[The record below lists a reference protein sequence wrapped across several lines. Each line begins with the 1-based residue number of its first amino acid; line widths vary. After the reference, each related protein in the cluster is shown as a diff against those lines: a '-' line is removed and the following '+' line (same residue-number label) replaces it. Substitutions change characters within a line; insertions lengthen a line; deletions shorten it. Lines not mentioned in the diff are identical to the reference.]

1 MAMTCSQIRDAFSR
15 GEVPARAAVQA
26 HLATCPSCSELF
38 EHDAELGRALAVQ
51 AAPGADFPEEL
62 FARIDADV
70 ARESGIRAWLRS
82 RPSQLRFQ
90 LLALL
95 TILLIVIGG
104 ALRHRADLPA
114 YPVARMVVLLGGYF
128 VAILMAVGK
137 ELSLGPRRAPFAD
150 HLGLLIGAVGLPF
163 LAALMPA
170 TEASTHAGPQGALGC
185 FLYGALFTLPIGLLL
200 WAFDR
205 DDRPS
210 LRTVCLSAAAL
221 GLSANLLL
229 ELHCPSGNPLHL
241 VLGHASLGVA
251 WLAAWLVTRRTSR
264 A

>member
-1 MAMTCSQIRDAFSR
+1 MACSQIRDAFMR
-15 GEVPARAAVQA
+15 GEVLPRDVVQA
-26 HLATCPSCSELF
+26 HLATCPTCRELF
-38 EHDAELGRALAVQ
+38 ERDAELGRALSAQAV
-51 AAPGADFPEEL
+51 PSTGFPEEL
-62 FARIDADV
+62 FERIDADV

-90 LLALL
+90 LLALT
-95 TILLIVIGG
+95 TILLIVVGG
-104 ALRHRADLPA
+104 ALHRRGDLDA

-137 ELSLGPRRAPFAD
+137 ELSLGPRRPPFAD
-150 HLGLLIGAVGLPF
+150 HLGLLLGAVGLPF
-163 LAALMPA
+163 LVAFFPA
-170 TEASTHAGPQGALGC
+170 TEASRHWGPEGALGC
-185 FLYGALFTLPIGLLL
+185 FLYGALFTVPIGVLL

-205 DDRPS
+205 DERLS

-229 ELHCPSGNPLHL
+229 ELHCPSGNPIHL
-241 VLGHASLGVA
+241 LLGHASLGLA
-251 WLAAWLVTRRTSR
+251 WLAAWFVTRRASQ